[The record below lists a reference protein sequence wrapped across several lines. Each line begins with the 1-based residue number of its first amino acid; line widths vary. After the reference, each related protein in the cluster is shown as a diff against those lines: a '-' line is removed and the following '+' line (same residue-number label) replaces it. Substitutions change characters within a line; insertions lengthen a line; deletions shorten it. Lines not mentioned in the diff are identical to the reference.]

1 VPALGELQP
10 HWLSGNDN
18 PFELAFVQRVQSRLD
33 ITMWGAVEGR
43 IFFPTKEEYNREVGC
58 VGFGLEYALQPM
70 RNEFGEWFDAAKNK

>member
-1 VPALGELQP
+1 
-10 HWLSGNDN
+10 
-18 PFELAFVQRVQSRLD
+18 
-33 ITMWGAVEGR
+33 MWGAVEGR